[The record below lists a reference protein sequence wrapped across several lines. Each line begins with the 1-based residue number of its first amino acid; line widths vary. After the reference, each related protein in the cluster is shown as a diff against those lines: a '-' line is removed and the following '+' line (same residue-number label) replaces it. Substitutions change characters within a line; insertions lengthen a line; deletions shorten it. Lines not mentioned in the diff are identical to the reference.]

1 MKFLFSL
8 RPGFVVLTLSV
19 IFFISCRQ
27 TPQGADAD
35 IQDQLRLAEN
45 LPGTVN
51 RDSVLKLIKGLKPKI
66 KNEDP
71 VIADYYC
78 LLSQVEDD
86 NNLKCKYADSALAF
100 FSTQQRRKEFPNH
113 YYKALLCRGEIS
125 VYLKQYTTALKYF
138 YQARQTLNNGNCKDG
153 FLSVRMASIYYNQK
167 NYKAAAKLWA
177 ENYNLIKSCVAN
189 YPFQKQFYTLQSVLN
204 SAGVSYQRAGIYDS
218 ARYYYIKDV
227 ELINEA
233 QKRGIDVNS
242 ASTVLY
248 DNLGG
253 LNLTQHHIDSAR
265 KYLLKSISY
274 TQNEQDGI
282 KIPPYLKLAD
292 LYTQT
297 GEYPNAK
304 AAFNQSRLRL
314 ERFADQN
321 LDLEVLWNK
330 LYAKFLFKQGLVLQ
344 AYRYQETYIRLKDSL
359 DNVSMSLNRLDIK
372 RELNSFGQQRAVT
385 KLENDN
391 QIKRVF
397 LAGSMIIALL
407 ALIIIFLVYRN
418 LKRSRKLHQSS
429 LTQNQQLAQALAEL
443 EHANQNYIRI
453 MRVMA
458 HDLRNPIWGMT
469 GLAAVLLDEEEV
481 SEENRHLLQL
491 IESTGITTMEMIN
504 ELLKS
509 GLANENEVLETE
521 SVDLR
526 KLVYD
531 SVELLQFKAK
541 EKNQLIIFESADP
554 NIMGRVNHEKIWRVL
569 NNLIVNAI
577 KFSRPNAEIKVGI
590 KHDDSH
596 IIIFVADNG
605 IGISEKDKDSVF
617 EMFTPA
623 KRVGTGGEQPF
634 GLGLSISKSIIE
646 KHNGKIWFE
655 STPGLGTTFYIQLP
669 YSG

>member
-1 MKFLFSL
+1 M
-8 RPGFVVLTLSV
+8 
-19 IFFISCRQ
+19 
-27 TPQGADAD
+27 
-35 IQDQLRLAEN
+35 RLAEN